1 MDNILNKL
9 EEGILYDYIFLCE
22 KCKMQFY
29 KIDLNKN
36 SNRCNKCLS
45 FSSLL
50 SDLFIEYF
58 KK

>member
-1 MDNILNKL
+1 MLNKL

-29 KIDLNKN
+29 KIDLNKDT
-36 SNRCNKCLS
+36 NRCNKCLS

-50 SDLFIEYF
+50 SDLFNNYL
-58 KK
+58 KN